1 MSAFPLPVSA
11 TAQSFFVQLV
21 NVTYKITLRWNTVAV
36 CWVMDLADSEE
47 VPLVQGI
54 PIVTGTDLLAPYRYL
69 GIGGGMVALT
79 EGNPDAVPTF
89 ENLGAG
95 GDVFFIADE

>member
-21 NVTYKITLRWNTVAV
+21 NVIYKLTLRWNPVAV
-36 CWVMDLADSEE
+36 CWMLDIADSEE
-47 VPLVQGI
+47 VALVQGI
-54 PIVTGTDLLAPYRYL
+54 PVVTGTDLLAPYGYL
-69 GIGGGMVALT
+69 GIGGGIVALT

-89 ENLGAG
+89 TNLGNG
-95 GDVFFIADE
+95 GDLFFVTD

>member
-21 NVTYKITLRWNTVAV
+21 NISYKITLKWNAVAA
-36 CWVMDLADSEE
+36 CWVMDIADADE

-54 PIVTGTDLLAPYRYL
+54 PIVTGTDLLAPYAYL
-69 GIGGGMVALT
+69 GFGGGIVALT

-89 ENLGAG
+89 ENLGNG
-95 GDVFFIADE
+95 GDVFFVTD